1 MDKQTFVQN
10 LALVKSRKILLL
22 RIGLSLLFVTLCVS
36 IYLTKTRASHADLLT
51 FKLIAMAV
59 LAAVAYASVTM
70 IQNMCRRLGLY
81 CPNCKRNLSG
91 ALSHKVVATD
101 SCFQCGT
108 KLF

>member
-1 MDKQTFVQN
+1 MDKQTFIQN
-10 LALVKSRKILLL
+10 LAQAKRRKILLL
-22 RIGLSLLFVTLCVS
+22 RIGLSLLFITLCTS
-36 IYLTKTRASHADLLT
+36 IYLTKTHTSPEGMWI
-51 FKLIAMAV
+51 FKAIVIAV
-59 LAAVAYASVTM
+59 LALVAYTFVSM

-91 ALSHKVVATD
+91 PLSGKVLASD